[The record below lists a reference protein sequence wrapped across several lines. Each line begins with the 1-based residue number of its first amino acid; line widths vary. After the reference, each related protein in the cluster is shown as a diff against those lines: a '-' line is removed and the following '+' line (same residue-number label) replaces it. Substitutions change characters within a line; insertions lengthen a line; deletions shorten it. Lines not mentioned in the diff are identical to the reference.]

1 MSATGFA
8 LLVLSLGA
16 AAGIFAATVGWVT
29 LSRERAR
36 LHRAR
41 RPEAGP
47 DIAGGGA
54 SRDSDDTRDDTHS
67 KQQQS

>member
-29 LSRERAR
+29 LSRERGR
-36 LHRAR
+36 LR
-41 RPEAGP
+41 RPDDPAGP

-54 SRDSDDTRDDTHS
+54 SGDSDDTRS